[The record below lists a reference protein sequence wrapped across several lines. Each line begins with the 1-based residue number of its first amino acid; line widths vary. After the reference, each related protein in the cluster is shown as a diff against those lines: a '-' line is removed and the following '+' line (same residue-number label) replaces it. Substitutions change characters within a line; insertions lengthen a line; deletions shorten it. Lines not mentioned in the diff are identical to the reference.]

1 MPNTLIFGGSGKV
14 ARHLTR
20 LLVKNE
26 GHTVYSVIRNPD
38 QKESLAALGANP
50 IVQSIETSTT
60 TDLTLLIQSVSP
72 TTVVWAAG
80 AGGGDPERTKAVDNE
95 GAIRSMDATAA
106 AGVRRY
112 IIVSALDVRDR
123 SLAVPEWY
131 DDADRQRSDRVWSAI
146 GPYMAAKLA
155 ADRSLVS
162 ENERRKL
169 DYTIVRPGGLS
180 EEPGVGT
187 VSAGKIHLSPTIP
200 REDVAAFVSSVSSK
214 WERRVWRSILW
225 AVKRRSRMPWL
236 QSPRIGRIL
245 SPADSKRLE
254 PMWRLP

>member
-26 GHTVYSVIRNPD
+26 GHTVYSVIRNAD
-38 QKESLAALGANP
+38 QKESLSALGANP
-50 IVQSIETSTT
+50 IVQSIETSSTA
-60 TDLTLLIQSVSP
+60 DLTTLIKSVSP

-80 AGGGDPERTKAVDNE
+80 AGGGNPERTQAVDNE

-123 SLAVPEWY
+123 SREEPQWY
-131 DDADRQRSDRVWSAI
+131 DDADRQRSERVWGAI

-162 ENERRKL
+162 DNERRKL
-169 DYTIVRPGGLS
+169 EYTIVRPGGLS
-180 EEPGVGT
+180 EEPGTGT
-187 VSAGKIHLSPTIP
+187 VAAGQVHLSRTIS
-200 REDVAAFVSSVSSK
+200 REDVAAVVVECIKQEGTQGLAFDVVGGETPIK
-214 WERRVWRSILW
+214 D
-225 AVKRRSRMPWL
+225 AVATVAKDRTDTFA
-236 QSPRIGRIL
+236 GRF
-245 SPADSKRLE
+245 
-254 PMWRLP
+254 